1 MMNLTMLAALFA
13 LWLVFMSP
21 SELVPFPAVVF
32 VTFVGGC
39 SSGVVPLAELIGG
52 GAGSAL
58 TTGLGFV
65 LFCFSFPF
73 HIHIIPQ
80 L

>member
-1 MMNLTMLAALFA
+1 MKNLTMLAALFA

-39 SSGVVPLAELIGG
+39 SSGVVPLLVLVLVQQWCCASGRTNRRGELLVHSQQDW
-52 GAGSAL
+52 A
-58 TTGLGFV
+58 
-65 LFCFSFPF
+65 SF
-73 HIHIIPQ
+73 
-80 L
+80 

>member
-39 SSGVVPLAELIGG
+39 SSGVVPLLVLVLVQQWCCASGRTNRRGELVQSQQDW
-52 GAGSAL
+52 A
-58 TTGLGFV
+58 
-65 LFCFSFPF
+65 SF
-73 HIHIIPQ
+73 
-80 L
+80 